1 MKNPPRVV
9 HAPRWL
15 LYTAGAA
22 LEVVGRLL
30 KRGVP
35 LSRYRVRSIKEL
47 QFDCTSAE
55 EKLAWR
61 PTIGVQNG
69 LIVTSRQ
76 STDGAQSCADG
87 TVNATKSVL
96 ATD

>member
-1 MKNPPRVV
+1 MKNLPRVV

-15 LYTAGAA
+15 LYSAGAA

-61 PTIGVQNG
+61 PTIGVRNG
-69 LIVTSRQ
+69 LLVTSRK
-76 STDGAQSCADG
+76 STDGPQSPADA
-87 TVNATKSVL
+87 TVSATESIL